1 MQIHNHANPYQGELE
16 MIGRQRIAKSISKS
30 MLAGLAFLAIALPS
44 YAQVKT
50 ETQVQKG
57 AATRQVKVE
66 RGEVVYVSGNNLV
79 VKAEDGTLRHFDNVP
94 ENVTVT
100 VDGQQLNIHQIKVG
114 MKLERQ
120 TVTTTVPKTITTIK
134 TVTGTVFYV
143 QAPNSVIL
151 TMANGKNQQFKIPK
165 GQKFTINGQQ
175 LDAFG
180 LKKGMKVDAQQVTEV
195 PITEVA
201 LQVNRT
207 GSMPPPPPAPAADVP
222 ILIASAPAHEAAPV
236 EADAPEPAPT
246 KLPKTASNLPLVGLL
261 GALSLILGL
270 AIKAARSL

>member
-270 AIKAARSL
+270 AIKTARSL

>member
-1 MQIHNHANPYQGELE
+1 
-16 MIGRQRIAKSISKS
+16 MIARQRIVKSIGKS
-30 MLAGLAFLAIALPS
+30 VLAGSAFLAIALPS

-50 ETQVQKG
+50 QTQVQKG
-57 AATRQVKVE
+57 SATRQVKVE
-66 RGEVVYVSGNNLV
+66 RGEVVYVSGNSLV

-94 ENVTVT
+94 DSVTVT

-120 TVTTTVPKTITTIK
+120 TVTTTVPKTITTVK

-151 TMANGKNQQFKIPK
+151 TMDNGKNQQFKIPK
-165 GQKFTINGQQ
+165 GQKFTIAGQQ
-175 LDAFG
+175 VDAFG

-207 GSMPPPPPAPAADVP
+207 GSMPPPPPAPAPDVP
-222 ILIASAPAHEAAPV
+222 ILIASAPAHDAAPV
-236 EADAPEPAPT
+236 ETDAAEPAPT
-246 KLPKTASNLPLVGLL
+246 KLPKTGSNLPLVGLL